1 MLSIIVA
8 IAQNLAIGRNNDLLW
23 HLPAD
28 LKHFKQLTTGR
39 TVVMGERTFL
49 SLPHRPLPNR
59 RNIVIT
65 DKADLQF
72 DGCEMAHSIDEAAR
86 LCRPDEESFVIGGG
100 SIYRQFMSLAD
111 TLHITWVYKNFEADT
126 FFPAIDENVWEA
138 VEQSERQRDEASG
151 LEFAFVTYKRR
162 NALTHNA

>member
-1 MLSIIVA
+1 MISIIVA
-8 IAQNLAIGRNNDLLW
+8 IAQNLAIGKNNDLLW

-39 TVVMGERTFL
+39 TVIMGERTFL
-49 SLPHRPLPNR
+49 SLPRRPLPNR
-59 RNIVIT
+59 RNIVVT

-86 LCRPDEESFVIGGG
+86 LCRPDEENFVIGGG
-100 SIYRQFMSLAD
+100 SIYRQFMPLAD
-111 TLHITWVYKNFEADT
+111 TLHITWVYRDFEADT
-126 FFPAIDENVWEA
+126 FFPAIDAATWEA
-138 VEQSERQRDEASG
+138 VAQSERQRDEATE

-162 NALTHNA
+162 KTLIDNA

>member
-1 MLSIIVA
+1 MISIIVA
-8 IAQNLAIGRNNDLLW
+8 IAQNLAIGKDNDLLW
-23 HLPAD
+23 HLSAD

-49 SLPHRPLPNR
+49 SLPRRPLPNR

-65 DKADLQF
+65 DKTDLQF

-86 LCRPDEESFVIGGG
+86 LCRPDEENFVIGGG
-100 SIYRQFMSLAD
+100 SIYRQFIPLAD
-111 TLHITWVYKNFEADT
+111 TLHITLVYKDFEADT
-126 FFPAIDENVWEA
+126 FFPAIDETVWEA
-138 VEQSERQRDEASG
+138 VEQSERLRDEASG

-162 NALTHNA
+162 KTLTDKA

>member
-1 MLSIIVA
+1 MISIIVA
-8 IAQNLAIGRNNDLLW
+8 IAQNLAIGKNNDLLW

-28 LKHFKQLTTGR
+28 LKHFKQLTMGR
-39 TVVMGERTFL
+39 TVIMGERTFL

-86 LCRPDEESFVIGGG
+86 LCRPDEENFVIGGG
-100 SIYRQFMSLAD
+100 SIYRQFMPLAD
-111 TLHITWVYKNFEADT
+111 TLHITWVYCDFDADT
-126 FFPAIDENVWEA
+126 FFPAIDETVWEA
-138 VEQSERQRDEASG
+138 VAQSEHQRDETTG

-162 NALTHNA
+162 KTLIDNA

>member
-1 MLSIIVA
+1 MISIIVA
-8 IAQNLAIGRNNDLLW
+8 IAQNLAIGKNNDLLW
-23 HLPAD
+23 HLSAD

-39 TVVMGERTFL
+39 TVIMGERTFL

-72 DGCEMAHSIDEAAR
+72 DGCEMAHSIDEAER
-86 LCRPDEESFVIGGG
+86 LCRPDEENFVIGGG
-100 SIYRQFMSLAD
+100 SIYRQFMPLAD
-111 TLHITWVYKNFEADT
+111 TLHITWVYRDFDADT
-126 FFPAIDENVWEA
+126 FFPAIDAATWEA
-138 VEQSERQRDEASG
+138 VAQSERQRDETTG

-162 NALTHNA
+162 KTLIDNA

>member
-1 MLSIIVA
+1 MISIIVA
-8 IAQNLAIGRNNDLLW
+8 IAQNLAIGKNNDLLW
-23 HLPAD
+23 HLSAD

-39 TVVMGERTFL
+39 TVIMGERTFL

-72 DGCEMAHSIDEAAR
+72 DGCEMAHNIDEAAR
-86 LCRPDEESFVIGGG
+86 FCRPDEENFVIGGG
-100 SIYRQFMSLAD
+100 SIYRQFMPLAD
-111 TLHITWVYKNFEADT
+111 ALHITWVYRDFDADT
-126 FFPAIDENVWEA
+126 FFPAIDETVWEA
-138 VEQSERQRDEASG
+138 VAQSERQRDEATG

-162 NALTHNA
+162 KTLIDNA

>member
-1 MLSIIVA
+1 MISIIVA
-8 IAQNLAIGRNNDLLW
+8 IAQNLAIGKNNDLLW

-39 TVVMGERTFL
+39 TVIMGERTFL
-49 SLPHRPLPNR
+49 SLPRRPLPNR

-72 DGCEMAHSIDEAAR
+72 DGCEMAHSIDEAER
-86 LCRPDEESFVIGGG
+86 LCRPDEENFVIGGG
-100 SIYRQFMSLAD
+100 SIYRQFMPLAG
-111 TLHITWVYKNFEADT
+111 TLHITWVYRDFEADT
-126 FFPAIDENVWEA
+126 FFPAIDAATWEA
-138 VEQSERQRDEASG
+138 VAQSERQRDEATG

-162 NALTHNA
+162 KTLIDNA